1 MHSILR
7 SVGILLCFIGI
18 GSFVMPMFNRDHP
31 IWQALGDART
41 VVMILSIVVGA
52 GLVAY
57 SYVMQGAYEREQADR
72 RRTDRERTS
81 RSPNGEA
88 RRSEPRR
95 VEPPEQNEDSTPNF
109 AAIGLET
116 PKPRV
121 ETPPPRPPVEISLPD
136 MSALE
141 KDPEPILGGSA
152 ILVSK
157 VLESPQVVGEYNPV
171 AEEKEGSESVV
182 IEKRDDDTAKRPT
195 EKAPSSI
202 LQPMAEK
209 KLRAKPAF
217 EDDPES
223 IFDEL
228 PQADPSSVK

>member
-31 IWQALGDART
+31 IWQALGDARGILMT
-41 VVMILSIVVGA
+41 LSIVVGA
-52 GLVAY
+52 GLTAY
-57 SYVMQGAYEREQADR
+57 SYVMQGTYEREQATR
-72 RRTDRERTS
+72 RRTDRERTPRPS
-81 RSPNGEA
+81 NGET
-88 RRSEPRR
+88 RR
-95 VEPPEQNEDSTPNF
+95 VAPPEQDEESTPNF
-109 AAIGLET
+109 AAIGLPT
-116 PKPRV
+116 AKPRV
-121 ETPPPRPPVEISLPD
+121 EAAAPRQPVEISLPD

-157 VLESPQVVGEYNPV
+157 VLESPQVVAEYNPV

-182 IEKRDDDTAKRPT
+182 IEKRDDDNAKRPT

-228 PQADPSSVK
+228 PQAPPQSLK